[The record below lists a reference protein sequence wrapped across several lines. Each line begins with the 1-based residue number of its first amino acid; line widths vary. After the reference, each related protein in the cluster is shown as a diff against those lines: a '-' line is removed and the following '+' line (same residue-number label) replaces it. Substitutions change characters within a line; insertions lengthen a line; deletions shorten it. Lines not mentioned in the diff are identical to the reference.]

1 MSGSADPTDAL
12 VGALRAVGCVFA
24 EDEARLLIEA
34 APPGPER
41 DRLVARRLA
50 GIPLEHV
57 LGWVE
62 FAGLRIEVDDGVFV
76 PRQRS
81 VLLAR
86 LAGDALAA
94 AAGRAV
100 DGPSP
105 ASDGPAV
112 VVDLC
117 CGSGALGVAVVSS
130 CETPVELHAADLDP
144 AAVACARRNLA
155 PLGGVAYVGD
165 LDEPIPARLAGRV
178 TVLVVNA
185 PYVPS
190 HAVGLMP
197 REAREHEAVMAL
209 DGGDDGLDLLRRV
222 LRVAPRW
229 LSPGGT
235 VIVELGEGQ
244 VDALLDEA
252 RAVGLDAQVVRDD
265 DLGATALVA
274 TA

>member
-1 MSGSADPTDAL
+1 VSGSAEALDAL
-12 VGALRAVGCVFA
+12 VVALRAAGCVFA
-24 EDEARLLIEA
+24 EDEARLLVEA

-41 DRLVARRLA
+41 DRLVARRVA
-50 GIPLEHV
+50 GTPLEHV

-62 FAGLRIEVDDGVFV
+62 FAGLRIEVDEGVFV

-81 VLLAR
+81 VLLVR
-86 LAGDALAA
+86 LACDALTAA
-94 AAGRAV
+94 VGRGV
-100 DGPSP
+100 EGPSP
-105 ASDGPAV
+105 ASGGPSV

-130 CETPVELHAADLDP
+130 CGIPVELHAADLDP
-144 AAVACARRNLA
+144 AAIACARRNLA
-155 PLGGVAYVGD
+155 PIGGVAYVGD
-165 LDEPIPARLAGRV
+165 LDEPLPAHLAGRV

-209 DGGDDGLDLLRRV
+209 DGGDDGLDLLRRIV
-222 LRVAPRW
+222 RVAPHW
-229 LSPGGT
+229 LATGGT
-235 VIVELGEGQ
+235 VIVELGESQ
-244 VDALLDEA
+244 VAALLDEA
-252 RAVGLDAQVVRDD
+252 RAVGLHAEVIRDE
-265 DLGATALVA
+265 DLGATAVVC